1 LPVVASLSSS
11 ITSAIGDHGLYAV
24 FALMALG
31 AVLPV
36 GSELVMIYAG
46 AIASGAFASQH
57 VVVFGSHVVTP
68 VWAYLAIVIAG
79 VAGNTVGAAVGWA
92 IGRFGGRPFLL
103 RYGRYLHVSEAR
115 LDRAHGWLD
124 RRGAAAV
131 PLGFALPLVRSF
143 VAIPAGIAEMPLW
156 RFLPLAALGSA
167 VFACA
172 LAGGGWA
179 LGASYQSFR
188 DAFKYVD
195 VLVVAAAVGLAVYLF
210 VRWRRQRSTTIRP
223 GATDS
228 TR

>member
-24 FALMALG
+24 FALMAVG
-31 AVLPV
+31 AVLPI

-57 VVVFGSHVVTP
+57 VALFGSRIATP
-68 VWAYLAIVIAG
+68 VWAYLAIVVAG
-79 VAGNTVGAAVGWA
+79 VAGNAVGAAVGWG

-115 LDRAHGWLD
+115 LDRADRWFD
-124 RRGAAAV
+124 RRAGAAV

-179 LGASYQSFR
+179 LGASYRSFR

-195 VLVVAAAVGLAVYLF
+195 VLILIAAVGLAVYLF